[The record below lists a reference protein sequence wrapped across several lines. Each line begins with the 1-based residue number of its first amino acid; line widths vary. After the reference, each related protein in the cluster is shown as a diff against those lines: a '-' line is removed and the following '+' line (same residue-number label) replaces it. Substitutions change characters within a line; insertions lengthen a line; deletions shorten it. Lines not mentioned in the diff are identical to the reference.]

1 MSKETQTPLGGL
13 FGKKHFG
20 NIGDIEH
27 TMEEDIDVLEESQ
40 DLENSKFDGEFG
52 LHDIVHQFNLEEN
65 VKFDNS
71 LIRYI
76 STIMTFGFYFRNK
89 IFIYIVFNMLFTNI
103 WYSFL

>member
-1 MSKETQTPLGGL
+1 
-13 FGKKHFG
+13 
-20 NIGDIEH
+20 
-27 TMEEDIDVLEESQ
+27 MEEDIDVLEESQ
-40 DLENSKFDGEFG
+40 ALENSKFDGEFG

-89 IFIYIVFNMLFTNI
+89 ISIYIVFNMLFTNI
-103 WYSFL
+103 WYSFQSIYVNSNILEYSVK